1 MTRRSPIV
9 IGLAALVTVPALRG
23 DRRAIRAD
31 DGDHGARFEVWA
43 IDQSNSPGKTFGGTL
58 YIYSGRDLVRR
69 PARAEPQVVDLG
81 GAVSDM
87 CRAQTGADPV
97 RPHIVSFNA
106 AESHAIIA
114 FVVTGHVAFLDAAT
128 RTPVQCFRMS
138 AG

>member
-1 MTRRSPIV
+1 MKRRLPII
-9 IGLAALVTVPALRG
+9 IGLAAVMTTPGLPGDQRALRP
-23 DRRAIRAD
+23 D

-43 IDQSNSPGKTFGGTL
+43 IDQSNSPGKAFGGTL
-58 YIYSGRDLVRR
+58 YIYRGHDLVGR
-69 PARAEPQVVDLG
+69 PARAEPEVIDLG

-114 FVVTGHVAFLDAAT
+114 FVASG
-128 RTPVQCFRMS
+128 
-138 AG
+138 